1 MALIP
6 QTSQSNVRT
15 DSNLIM
21 KSLFTL
27 TLFCFF
33 FTFAK
38 AQESNL
44 QKYTP
49 AILFGKGVWEAN
61 LFHNLYTQ
69 ATIRDVVGDMVNLD
83 QRQTFFNG
91 LYQFTYGVSN
101 SGRLNLGF
109 DVNYNRSFYDSEKG
123 SALNVLFSD
132 NGDFNRL
139 ILGSIGPRIRVIPLQ
154 AIPNFSIQS
163 TVLFPIAPNQETPSF
178 TGHDRYTWNTQFF
191 YDLKINETWRIFAET
206 GILYRIKR
214 YESQINFFN
223 VPTSL
228 FLSYFPSSRAT
239 LFVFGQYSPAFR
251 EVSNEVDQVFGLSNW
266 YTQIGVGV
274 KYQLLPQLG
283 LEFSYG
289 NFVLSRNDGAGEVIN
304 FALRYIH

>member
-1 MALIP
+1 M
-6 QTSQSNVRT
+6 NR
-15 DSNLIM
+15 
-21 KSLFTL
+21 
-27 TLFCFF
+27 TLFAFVLFCLSI
-33 FTFAK
+33 TFSQ

-69 ATIRDVVGDMVNLD
+69 AKIRDANGELTELD

-101 SGRLNLGF
+101 SGRLNVGVDL
-109 DVNYNRSFYDSEKG
+109 NYNRSFYDGKKG

-132 NGDFNRL
+132 KGDFNRL
-139 ILGSIGPRIRVIPLQ
+139 ILGSIGPRIRVIPFEAL
-154 AIPNFSIQS
+154 PNFSIQS
-163 TVLFPIAPNQETPSF
+163 TFLFPIAPNQETPSF

-214 YESQINFFN
+214 YDTQTNFFN

-228 FLSYFPSSRAT
+228 FLSYFPNSRVT
-239 LFVFGQYSPAFR
+239 LFGFGQYSPAFR
-251 EVSNEVDQVFGLSNW
+251 TLRNEVDQVFGLSNW
-266 YTQIGVGV
+266 YTQLGVGV
-274 KYQLLPQLG
+274 KYQLLSRLG
-283 LEFSYG
+283 FELSYG
-289 NFVLSRNDGAGEVIN
+289 NFILSRSDGAGEVIN
-304 FALRYIH
+304 FGLRYIH